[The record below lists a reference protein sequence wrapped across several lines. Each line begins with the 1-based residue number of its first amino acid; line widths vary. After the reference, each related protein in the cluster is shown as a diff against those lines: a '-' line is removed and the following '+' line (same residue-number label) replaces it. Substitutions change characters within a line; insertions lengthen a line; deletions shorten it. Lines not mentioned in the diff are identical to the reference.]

1 MPRVREMMARPSH
14 SFQHLVVHALAQGE
28 LVALNGAQH
37 DGTAVPR
44 AGMAC
49 LVTRQAG
56 FADYRDTRN
65 VYPLLALGSAILAGA
80 FWGDSSNVISLQK
93 WETLRAVRVD
103 IRPRGS

>member
-1 MPRVREMMARPSH
+1 MPRVRKMAAWPSH
-14 SFQHLVVHALAQGE
+14 SFQQLVVHALAQGE

-65 VYPLLALGSAILAGA
+65 VYPLLAWDQQSL
-80 FWGDSSNVISLQK
+80 WGHFLVTRTMSSPYINGTPYPLF
-93 WETLRAVRVD
+93 
-103 IRPRGS
+103 